1 MAKTIATRSTPQHA
15 SFIGGI
21 VGLATFLVLGLLPSL
36 LYGGYAG
43 IILGTAL
50 FGSPVH
56 ESIFAQ
62 VTVVLGVLC
71 GVLAIGGL
79 FVLGG
84 AILASGIWFIAL
96 SMMPE
101 PEQEEQAAEPEAI
114 TRHAA

>member
-1 MAKTIATRSTPQHA
+1 MTSQNGKRSTPQNA

-21 VGLATFLVLGLLPSL
+21 IGLVTFLVVGLLPSL

-43 IILGTAL
+43 LILGTAL

-62 VTVVLGVLC
+62 ATVVMGVLC
-71 GVLAIGGL
+71 GLLAVGGL

-84 AILASGIWFIAL
+84 AILASGIWLLAV
-96 SMMPE
+96 SAMPE
-101 PEQEEQAAEPEAI
+101 PEPEAPPAENEAA
-114 TRHAA
+114 TRPAA